1 MIALKGWLK
10 SKCTFLIIYSYGGPA
25 VEPVNTVTKSV
36 KLVVPVDYRSYPD
49 MKVHIPAFFKNYEN
63 LSVRKF
69 FLYQTFFMNFA

>member
-49 MKVHIPAFFKNYEN
+49 MKVHIPAFF
-63 LSVRKF
+63 
-69 FLYQTFFMNFA
+69 